1 VKGLHLTKAIQAI
14 LAQAGITNAHA
25 IVAEENTQQP
35 FAVYRRASLSVD
47 DTKDRLAQTQHATLS
62 VQVVSMDYQSGLLLA
77 DSITD
82 ALVNC
87 AGTFEGVE
95 IGGISLTDASEIY
108 NETSYLQDLTF
119 DIEIDNNG

>member
-1 VKGLHLTKAIQAI
+1 MKGLHLSKAIQAI

-25 IVAEENTQQP
+25 IVAEENTRQP

-82 ALVNC
+82 ALVGGSGRIN
-87 AGTFEGVE
+87 GVY
-95 IGGISLTDASEIY
+95 IGGITLSDASEMY
-108 NETSYLQDLTF
+108 NDTSYLQDLTF
-119 DIEIDNNG
+119 EIIIENE

>member
-1 VKGLHLTKAIQAI
+1 MKGLHLTKAIQAI

-25 IVAEENTQQP
+25 IVAEENTRQP

-82 ALVNC
+82 ALVGGYGRIN
-87 AGTFEGVE
+87 GVY
-95 IGGISLTDASEIY
+95 IGGITLSDASEMY
-108 NETSYLQDLTF
+108 NETSYIQDLTF
-119 DIEIDNNG
+119 DITIENE

>member
-1 VKGLHLTKAIQAI
+1 MKGLHLTKAIQAI

-25 IVAEENTQQP
+25 IVAEENTRQP

-47 DTKDRLAQTQHATLS
+47 DTKDRLAQMQHATLS

-82 ALVNC
+82 ALVGGYGRIN
-87 AGTFEGVE
+87 GVY
-95 IGGISLTDASEIY
+95 IGGITLSDASEMY

-119 DIEIDNNG
+119 DITIENE

>member
-1 VKGLHLTKAIQAI
+1 VKALHLNKAIQAI

-25 IVAEENTQQP
+25 IVAEENTVQS
-35 FAVYRRASLSVD
+35 FAVYRRASCTSVD

-82 ALVNC
+82 ALVGKT
-87 AGTFEGVE
+87 GTFEGVV
-95 IGGISLTDASEIY
+95 IGDITLDDASEIY
-108 NETSYLQDLTF
+108 NDTSYIQDLLFKIT
-119 DIEIDNNG
+119 IENE

>member
-1 VKGLHLTKAIQAI
+1 MKGLHLLKAIQAI

-25 IVAEENTQQP
+25 IVAEENTVQP
-35 FAVYRRASLSVD
+35 FAVYRRASLTVD
-47 DTKDRLAQTQHATLS
+47 GTKDRLMQTQHATLS

-82 ALVNC
+82 ALVGKT
-87 AGTFEGVE
+87 GTFEGIV
-95 IGGISLTDASEIY
+95 IGDITLGDASEMY

-119 DIEIDNNG
+119 EITIEQ

>member
-1 VKGLHLTKAIQAI
+1 MTGLHLTKAIQAI

-25 IVAEENTQQP
+25 IVAEENTRQP

-82 ALVNC
+82 ALVGGYGRIN
-87 AGTFEGVE
+87 GVY
-95 IGGISLTDASEIY
+95 IGGITLSDASEMY

-119 DIEIDNNG
+119 DITIENE

>member
-1 VKGLHLTKAIQAI
+1 MKGLHLTKAIQAI

-25 IVAEENTQQP
+25 IVAEENTPQP

-47 DTKDRLAQTQHATLS
+47 DTKDRLAQTQHSMLS

-77 DSITD
+77 DSIAD
-82 ALVNC
+82 ALTGKQ
-87 AGTFEGVE
+87 GTFEGVA
-95 IGGISLTDASEIY
+95 IGAITLSDASEMY

-119 DIEIDNNG
+119 DITIENE

>member
-1 VKGLHLTKAIQAI
+1 MKGLHLSKAIQAI

-25 IVAEENTQQP
+25 IVAEENTPQP

-82 ALVNC
+82 ALVGK
-87 AGTFEGVE
+87 AGIYEGVY
-95 IGGISLTDASEIY
+95 IGDITLSDSAEMY

-119 DIEIDNNG
+119 DITIENE

>member
-1 VKGLHLTKAIQAI
+1 MKGLHLTKAIQAI

-25 IVAEENTQQP
+25 IVAEENTRQP

-82 ALVNC
+82 ALVGGYGRIN
-87 AGTFEGVE
+87 GVY
-95 IGGISLTDASEIY
+95 IGGITLSDASEMY
-108 NETSYLQDLTF
+108 NDTSYIQDLTF
-119 DIEIDNNG
+119 DITIENE

>member
-1 VKGLHLTKAIQAI
+1 MKGLHLSKAIQAI

-25 IVAEENTQQP
+25 IVAEENTPQP

-47 DTKDRLAQTQHATLS
+47 DTKDRLAQTQHSTLS

-82 ALVNC
+82 ALVGK
-87 AGTFEGVE
+87 AGIYEGVY
-95 IGGISLTDASEIY
+95 IGDITLSDAAEMY

-119 DIEIDNNG
+119 DITIENE

>member
-1 VKGLHLTKAIQAI
+1 MTGLHLTKAIQAI
-14 LAQAGITNAHA
+14 LADAGITNAHA
-25 IVAEENTQQP
+25 IVAEENTPQP

-47 DTKDRLAQTQHATLS
+47 DTKDRLAQTQRATLN

-82 ALVNC
+82 ALVGKTC
-87 AGTFEGVE
+87 TFEGVV
-95 IGGISLTDASEIY
+95 IGDITLGDASEMY

-119 DIEIDNNG
+119 EITIEQ

>member
-1 VKGLHLTKAIQAI
+1 VKGLHLSKAIQAI

-25 IVAEENTQQP
+25 IVAEENTRQP

-47 DTKDRLAQTQHATLS
+47 DTKDRLAQTQHSTLS

-82 ALVNC
+82 ALVGK
-87 AGTFEGVE
+87 AGIYEGVY
-95 IGGISLTDASEIY
+95 IGDITLSDAAEMY

-119 DIEIDNNG
+119 DITIENE

>member
-1 VKGLHLTKAIQAI
+1 VKGLHLSKAIQAI

-25 IVAEENTQQP
+25 IVAEENTPQP

-82 ALVNC
+82 ALVGK
-87 AGTFEGVE
+87 AGIYEGVY
-95 IGGISLTDASEIY
+95 IGDITLSDAAEMY

-119 DIEIDNNG
+119 DITIENE

>member
-1 VKGLHLTKAIQAI
+1 MKGLHLTKAIQAI

-25 IVAEENTQQP
+25 IVAEENTPQP

-82 ALVNC
+82 ALVGGYGRIN
-87 AGTFEGVE
+87 GVY
-95 IGGISLTDASEIY
+95 IGGITLSDASEMY

-119 DIEIDNNG
+119 DITIENE

>member
-1 VKGLHLTKAIQAI
+1 MKGLHLSKAIQAI

-25 IVAEENTQQP
+25 IVAEENTPQP

-47 DTKDRLAQTQHATLS
+47 DTKDRLAQTQRATLS

-82 ALVNC
+82 ALVGK
-87 AGTFEGVE
+87 AGIYEGVA
-95 IGGISLTDASEIY
+95 IGDITLSDAAEMY
-108 NETSYLQDLTF
+108 NETSYIQDLTF
-119 DIEIDNNG
+119 EIIIENE

>member
-1 VKGLHLTKAIQAI
+1 MKGLHLTKAIQAI

-25 IVAEENTQQP
+25 IVAEENTRQP

-82 ALVNC
+82 ALVGGYGRIN
-87 AGTFEGVE
+87 GVY
-95 IGGISLTDASEIY
+95 IGGITLSDAAEMY

-119 DIEIDNNG
+119 DITIENE

>member
-14 LAQAGITNAHA
+14 LADADITNVHA
-25 IVAEENTQQP
+25 IVAEENTPQP

-47 DTKDRLAQTQHATLS
+47 GTKDRLLQTQHATLS

-82 ALVNC
+82 ALVGK
-87 AGTFEGVE
+87 AGTFEGVA
-95 IGGISLTDASEIY
+95 IGDITLTDASEMY

-119 DIEIDNNG
+119 DIIIENE

>member
-1 VKGLHLTKAIQAI
+1 MKGLHLTKAIQAI

-25 IVAEENTQQP
+25 IVAEENTRQP

-82 ALVNC
+82 ALVGGSGRIN
-87 AGTFEGVE
+87 GVC
-95 IGGISLTDASEIY
+95 IGGITLSDASEMY
-108 NETSYLQDLTF
+108 NDTSYLQDLTF
-119 DIEIDNNG
+119 EIIIENE

>member
-1 VKGLHLTKAIQAI
+1 MKGLHLLKAIQAI

-25 IVAEENTQQP
+25 IIAQENTVQP
-35 FAVYRRASLSVD
+35 FAVYRRASLTVD
-47 DTKDRLAQTQHATLS
+47 GTKDRLMQTQHATLS

-82 ALVNC
+82 ALVGKT
-87 AGTFEGVE
+87 GTFEGVV
-95 IGGISLTDASEIY
+95 IGDITLGDASEMY

-119 DIEIDNNG
+119 EITIEQ

>member
-25 IVAEENTQQP
+25 IVAEENTVQP

-47 DTKDRLAQTQHATLS
+47 GTKDRLAQTQHATLS

-77 DSITD
+77 DSITE
-82 ALVNC
+82 ALE
-87 AGTFEGVE
+87 GKQGLFEGVA
-95 IGGISLTDASEIY
+95 IGDITLTDASELY

-119 DIEIDNNG
+119 NIDIDYE